1 MDERSNIRRV
11 CFKAVWPTA
20 PRDFLICT
28 THEVQPDGSILIATV
43 SVPDSHFAQQKGYVR
58 GNIRIS
64 GYHIQ
69 PYVEGAPAMESCGAN
84 GSGCSD
90 FIPTV
95 GECRLTLTAH
105 TELGGTLPVSV
116 INMLS
121 TNAPV
126 KIVSCIADIMKKCS

>member
-1 MDERSNIRRV
+1 VDDRTAIRRL

-28 THEVQPDGSILIATV
+28 SHHTFADGSVLISTMSA
-43 SVPDSHFAQQKGYVR
+43 PDTLCPQQKGYVR
-58 GNIRIS
+58 GNIQIS

-69 PYVEGAPAMESCGAN
+69 PYQSSGEKIMFEGSN
-84 GSGCSD
+84 GHAA
-90 FIPTV
+90 IQP
-95 GECRLTLTAH
+95 GECRVTLTAH

-121 TNAPV
+121 TNAPM
-126 KIVSCIADIMKKCS
+126 KILQSVADIMKKGK